1 MRGDHCGRHIG
12 VAQQFLYRA
21 YVAPGLKQVRHE
33 TGSQR
38 VQGGRLGDAGI
49 AHSPLE
55 GPVLEMVPADGYEQ
69 LFNAYDLAHSGIR
82 SAGYMGDSAGV
93 SFIYNQTLELLPQRS
108 FLVFFRGKMWSWR
121 ENCMC
126 ILEID

>member
-1 MRGDHCGRHIG
+1 MRGDHCGRQIG

-38 VQGGRLGDAGI
+38 V
-49 AHSPLE
+49 S
-55 GPVLEMVPADGYEQ
+55 ADGYEQ

-82 SAGYMGDSAGV
+82 SAGFMGDSPGV
-93 SFIYNQTLELLPQRS
+93 NFIYNQTLELLPQPS
-108 FLVFFRGKMWSWR
+108 FLGSFRGKMWSWR

-126 ILEID
+126 ILAID